1 MGIAWFAAICCK
13 LAGLGP
19 LAPMSLLGLI
29 LCWQHCHL
37 SFVLLSASPW
47 GFWQSFCHFQTY
59 RNLMTP
65 GRANATHLP
74 SSSLL
79 FPQQPG
85 QIHLCSSY
93 WPMAFSVP
101 QTMPAA
107 SVSISIRRFCKEK
120 LKFSI
125 RSSLSVFSWL
135 VISCQRSKLHAALL
149 TRLRASKM
157 LFWSASAAGKSCS
170 TGTGV
175 SDIAT
180 SHK

>member
-1 MGIAWFAAICCK
+1 MGIVVQSRFAAICCK

-19 LAPMSLLGLI
+19 LAPTSLLGLI
-29 LCWQHCHL
+29 LCWQHL
-37 SFVLLSASPW
+37 SFVLSASPW
-47 GFWQSFCHFQTY
+47 GFWQSFCHFQIY

-65 GRANATHLP
+65 GTVNDTHLP
-74 SSSLL
+74 SSAFL

-93 WPMAFSVP
+93 WPPAFSVP

-107 SVSISIRRFCKEK
+107 SASISIRRFCKEK

-135 VISCQRSKLHAALL
+135 VISCQCSKLHAALTKL
-149 TRLRASKM
+149 KASKM